1 MPDKELATTNQSTSE
16 EDLQELHGQLGRT
29 LRNIIVGGEV
39 VVDKEGL
46 PVALTP
52 SPAML
57 NVVRQYLKDNNVN
70 AKPGTNKDINHLID
84 DLPFYEGPYAS

>member
-1 MPDKELATTNQSTSE
+1 M
-16 EDLQELHGQLGRT
+16 
-29 LRNIIVGGEV
+29 
-39 VVDKEGL
+39 DKEGL